1 MDMKLKNRLSRWLL
15 LVLALAVCGCTSLPE
30 RAPYADSA
38 SACQLGA
45 VSDSAAT
52 ILPGSRDAPEIATG
66 YISKDLVQTR
76 SFMAITNN
84 PVSTQVACGILQ
96 QGGTAADALVAAQ
109 MALNLV
115 EPQSSGIG
123 GGAFIL
129 YYDVRTGAVIAYDG
143 RETAP
148 AGADQNYLR
157 WKSAT
162 DQTTPFPNAQ
172 RSGRSIGTPGV
183 LRALELVHAEYGT
196 LPWRQLFAPAIKLAR
211 NGFAVPVR
219 MAASISS
226 PVTVSRI
233 RRNPQMAAYFLD
245 AQGQPRVASTMLKNP
260 ELAHTFNQIAQH
272 GANVFYQ
279 DGPIARAIVASI
291 RSDYAE
297 AGYDNRTTPG
307 VTSLADL
314 ANYRAKKRTPVC
326 SDYRQYVVC
335 GMPPPSSGGL
345 AVAET
350 LGVLES
356 FDLARLAPTA
366 LDRDGGEPNLTAV
379 HLVIEA
385 ENLAYADRNKY
396 VADTDFVTLPG
407 GSWDVLLDKN
417 YLRQRARLIDPL
429 RAMKL
434 PAQPGKFNTL
444 ALAAPHTPE
453 HGTSQV
459 SLMDRFGNVAV
470 MTTTIEAALGSFHM
484 TKGFLLN
491 NQLTDFSANPEV
503 NGVAVAN
510 RVEGGKR
517 PRSSMAP
524 TLVFRKNAD
533 GSRGAFVMA
542 TGSPGGATI
551 IQYVVKT
558 LVGVL
563 DWKLD
568 PQQAVAMIDFGGSN
582 FKTIVG
588 GEHPNVQAVAVA
600 NGLPGDADP
609 LVHGL
614 RKLGHMVDVAAQSS
628 GLSAI
633 VKLPTGGLA
642 GGADPRRE
650 GVVMGDAVH
659 P

>member
-1 MDMKLKNRLSRWLL
+1 MDSQ
-15 LVLALAVCGCTSLPE
+15 A
-30 RAPYADSA
+30 
-38 SACQLGA
+38 ACQVDA
-45 VSDSAAT
+45 VSGSATT

-66 YISKDLVQTR
+66 YIPKDLVKTR

-84 PVSTQVACGILQ
+84 PISTQIACRILQ

-129 YYDVRTGAVIAYDG
+129 YYDAKTRNVISYDG

-148 AGADQNYLR
+148 AGSNQNYLR

-162 DQTTPFPNAQ
+162 DQTAPMPNAQ

-183 LRALELVHAEYGT
+183 LRALELLQAEHGV
-196 LPWRQLFAPAIKLAR
+196 LPWHQLFVPAIKLAR
-211 NGFAVPVR
+211 DGFVVPAR

-226 PVTVSRI
+226 PATVAMM
-233 RRNPQMAAYFLD
+233 RRDPQMAAYFLD
-245 AQGQPRVASTMLKNP
+245 TLGNPRLFNTVLKNP
-260 ELAHTFNQIAQH
+260 ELAHTFDQIALH
-272 GANVFYQ
+272 GASAFYQ

-291 RSDYAE
+291 RSDFGNSTT
-297 AGYDNRTTPG
+297 AGATT
-307 VTSLADL
+307 LADL

-335 GMPPPSSGGL
+335 GMPPPSSGGI
-345 AVAET
+345 AIAQT
-350 LGVLES
+350 LGVLEY
-356 FDLARLAPTA
+356 FDLSGFAPTA
-366 LDRDGGEPNLTAV
+366 LDRNGGKPNVTGV
-379 HLVIEA
+379 HLVVEA

-396 VADTDFVTLPG
+396 VADTDFVPLPG
-407 GSWDVLLDKN
+407 GNWGALLDKN
-417 YLRQRARLIDPL
+417 YLRL
-429 RAMKL
+429 RAALINPAHAMRL
-434 PAQPGKFNTL
+434 PAPPGQFNTL
-444 ALAAPHTPE
+444 PLAAPQTPE
-453 HGTSQV
+453 HGTTQV

-484 TKGFLLN
+484 TNGFLLN
-491 NQLTDFSANPEV
+491 NQLTDFSASPEI
-503 NGVAVAN
+503 NGVTVAN
-510 RVEGGKR
+510 RVQAGKR

-524 TLVFRKNAD
+524 TLVFRKNVD
-533 GSRGAFVMA
+533 GSRGDFVMA

-551 IQYVVKT
+551 IQYVLKT

-563 DWKLD
+563 DWNLD
-568 PQQAVAMIDFGGSN
+568 AQQAVAMIDFGGNN
-582 FKTIVG
+582 FKTVVG
-588 GEHPNVQAVAVA
+588 GEHPNVDVGSVA

-614 RKLGHMVDVAAQSS
+614 RAIGHTVDVTAQSS

-633 VKLPTGGLA
+633 VKLPSGVLA

-650 GVVMGDAVH
+650 GVVMGDPAR